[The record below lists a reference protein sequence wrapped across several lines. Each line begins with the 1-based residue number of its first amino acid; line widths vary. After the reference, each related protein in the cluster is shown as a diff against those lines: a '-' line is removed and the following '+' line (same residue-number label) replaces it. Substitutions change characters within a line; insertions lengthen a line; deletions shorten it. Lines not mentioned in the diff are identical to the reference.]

1 MCDRHA
7 SSQRT
12 VFMSA
17 RWHPISLFDADPDL
31 VAGVP
36 AEERDAARRSLIIP
50 TIALEPGLWVPPAD
64 LPFALLVGLLVI
76 AGVLSR
82 EIVFAGRRTSEL
94 LGPGDI
100 IRPWDEEGGYGT
112 TSTQWR
118 VHAPLQ
124 IAVLDARVARAC
136 GRWPAVGAA
145 VGARHSRRAQLLA
158 RRLAIA
164 QMPAVSDRLLMVFCD
179 LASRWGKVTPA
190 GIRVPVPLTHTT
202 LAALVGSRR
211 PSVTTA
217 LGHLAAARLIERV
230 PDGWLL
236 HEDIEQL
243 ASRVENPAGVRLA
256 TG

>member
-1 MCDRHA
+1 VDV
-7 SSQRT
+7 SP
-12 VFMSA
+12 

-36 AEERDAARRSLIIP
+36 DEEREIAQRSLIIP
-50 TIALEPGLWVPPAD
+50 TIALEPGLWTPPTE
-64 LPFALLVGLLVI
+64 LPFALLVGLLVL

-100 IRPWDEEGGYGT
+100 VRPWDEDGPYAVS
-112 TSTQWR
+112 STVWR
-118 VHAPLQ
+118 VHAPLR

-145 VGARHSRRAQLLA
+145 VGTRHSRRAQLLA

-164 QMPAVSDRLLMVFCD
+164 QLPAVADRLLLTFCD
-179 LASRWGKVTPA
+179 LATRWGRVTPQ
-190 GIRVPVPLTHTT
+190 GIRVPVPLTHTA
-202 LAALVGSRR
+202 LAALVGARR

-217 LGHLAAARLIERV
+217 LGLLAGERVVERV

-236 HEDIEQL
+236 HEDIEAL
-243 ASRVENPAGVRLA
+243 AARVDEPGLRFAAG
-256 TG
+256 